1 MARGIQLPDL
11 PAPNITTLPNTV
23 SGKQLNLDLVT
34 LLARRTAAHKL
45 PEDKGPYAHPW
56 QVLGPFYPG
65 GSPVPSSDVA
75 TSCPD
80 DPSSWCLGKLMGA
93 CSS

>member
-75 TSCPD
+75 PAA
-80 DPSSWCLGKLMGA
+80 LMTPAAGVWA
-93 CSS
+93 S